1 MKGHARP
8 RNAAMLK
15 LNFPLSGP
23 EAAQMLRAALLL
35 GTVLLLAGCAEDVPT
50 MKWSKPGATYEQF
63 VADRAVCVT
72 RSEAA
77 SRTYYVG
84 GVRHNGNP
92 DVLDAGVF
100 LPCMNSLGYSSDPKG
115 YAAPPGDEIP
125 LGP

>member
-1 MKGHARP
+1 MMFTRRP
-8 RNAAMLK
+8 RNAAKDSAMFVLFG
-15 LNFPLSGP
+15 LETP
-23 EAAQMLRAALLL
+23 EMIRI
-35 GTVLLLAGCAEDVPT
+35 LLALGAVLALAACAEDVPT
-50 MKWSKPGATYEQF
+50 MKWSKAGATYEQF

-72 RSEAA
+72 RSETA
-77 SRTYYVG
+77 SNTYYVG

-92 DVLDAGVF
+92 NVLDAGVF